1 MGVGHWSESGP
12 LPGRA
17 ECMKVLKI
25 GLLLDSPYADKY
37 VHELARWAKNQSHI
51 SISHLLVHP
60 RHRDSKSG
68 RLARLFLKQ
77 ELYLLLSDI
86 AFRLIIS
93 LEKLYLKRSSLHS
106 DHYRIFDLSKL
117 VDEIFTLSPIVS
129 KSGLVYRFSTED
141 IEKIRAL
148 DLDLL
153 IRCGSGILRGDI
165 LHASRLGIISFHHGD
180 NRINRGGPAGFWECY
195 YEWPQTGFI
204 IQRLTEELDAGE
216 VLVRG
221 SFATRYIHSLN
232 QAELCKKSNA
242 HLKNLLN
249 RIALTGKLPPAE
261 NTPIP
266 YSSILFQNPPRL
278 HQCVVYGIKV
288 VKRILIKGGAKILGL
303 KERWGISLLSGN
315 WGKAVFW
322 RSTEV
327 KPPRGR
333 FWADPFLCLY
343 NGKTFCFVEDFIYK
357 TNRGHITALEIMG
370 TKVVERGIAV
380 KEPFHLSFPYLFR
393 YQGGLY
399 MCPESSESG
408 QIRIYRCTEFPLKW
422 ELQNVVME
430 NVSAADT
437 LLFEKGG
444 RWWMLTSLDQS
455 GTGDHCSGLYLFSSD
470 SPLHA
475 SWVPHPQNPIRI
487 DANGGR
493 NAGLVVEGERL
504 FRLAQ
509 RQGFDQYGQGL
520 LVYEIK
526 MISESIFAEELVSE
540 INPTFRRGLRGT
552 HHLSTDGETTVIDH
566 VSYSLVF

>member
-343 NGKTFCFVEDFIYK
+343 NGITFCFVEDFIYK

-380 KEPFHLSFPYLFR
+380 VLAANHRDHAPVGPHGDQR
-393 YQGGLY
+393 GLGIADLR
-399 MCPESSESG
+399 PADRAHR
-408 QIRIYRCTEFPLKW
+408 QPL
-422 ELQNVVME
+422 EVAVE
-430 NVSAADT
+430 RGVSAHPAHAPDA
-437 LLFEKGG
+437 LV
-444 RWWMLTSLDQS
+444 QS
-455 GTGDHCSGLYLFSSD
+455 PTAPDDGVRCVERVAERDIQRLVSRLEG
-470 SPLHA
+470 A
-475 SWVPHPQNPIRI
+475 
-487 DANGGR
+487 
-493 NAGLVVEGERL
+493 AGLGAARMWN
-504 FRLAQ
+504 Q
-509 RQGFDQYGQGL
+509 QQ
-520 LVYEIK
+520 
-526 MISESIFAEELVSE
+526 
-540 INPTFRRGLRGT
+540 RRGEEQ
-552 HHLSTDGETTVIDH
+552 SQE
-566 VSYSLVF
+566 